1 MGQPNSRAT
10 CLPRLPEALLSQKD
24 EFGFSSLTVATYLG
38 DYVAAELLLK
48 EGAVIVPDDIT
59 AFMGDAPVKLSSV
72 VELAV
77 RRSSMLIMLGTGR
90 ERLDLAPTDTVDET
104 VQASRCLHTCTKL
117 RRGSQHQKSLH
128 PQTRRPGL
136 FWGACKTMQVQ
147 PSNSNT

>member
-1 MGQPNSRAT
+1 MVTASHAWTHAPTSAGLCDPSCGKRSEDLLVAT
-10 CLPRLPEALLSQKD
+10 ARGATELQSYLSSTVAKNLLSQKD

-48 EGAVIVPDDIT
+48 EGAVIVPGDIT

-90 ERLDLAPTDTVDET
+90 ET
-104 VQASRCLHTCTKL
+104 
-117 RRGSQHQKSLH
+117 
-128 PQTRRPGL
+128 
-136 FWGACKTMQVQ
+136 
-147 PSNSNT
+147 